1 MSKKK
6 KAAER
11 ESGRASAQNA
21 VRATLARVVRNEIG
35 NQKSVQAKTQS
46 VGRLHGKHH
55 RRRKTTT
62 AKPVALLIRTAEKW
76 IWPAN
81 LLMDENRAETEIL
94 SVNSEREIP
103 PAEKI
108 DRI

>member
-62 AKPVALLIRTAEKW
+62 AKPVALADTDGREM
-76 IWPAN
+76 N
-81 LLMDENRAETEIL
+81 LAGK
-94 SVNSEREIP
+94 S
-103 PAEKI
+103 AHG
-108 DRI
+108 